1 MCVCTSTNNTNDP
14 VLPPNSI
21 QPTFIET
28 KAFASALQS
37 HNSHYTHFWA
47 MLITPQNHSPFR
59 RFYYLDVIVKLTATN
74 RTCIRYWGRRKERKK
89 LVHTHTHTCT
99 HARAPNQE
107 EDMPGS
113 AVPASVTDHN
123 LEVGIRSSSSSYQF
137 HISFFFSQDICWY
150 FSLPGG
156 EIQTSISEGL
166 RFSTL
171 FLRSLLL

>member
-1 MCVCTSTNNTNDP
+1 M
-14 VLPPNSI
+14 LPPNNI

-28 KAFASALQS
+28 KAFVSAPQS

-59 RFYYLDVIVKLTATN
+59 R
-74 RTCIRYWGRRKERKK
+74 YWGRRKEGKK
-89 LVHTHTHTCT
+89 LVHTHTHTHT
-99 HARAPNQE
+99 HTPNQE

-113 AVPASVTDHN
+113 TVLASVTDHN
-123 LEVGIRSSSSSYQF
+123 LAVGIVSSFSSYQF
-137 HISFFFSQDICWY
+137 HISFLFSQDICWY

-156 EIQTSISEGL
+156 EIQTLISEEL